1 MFAPER
7 ATENI
12 LTDLNLGLVGNC
24 QIASLIDNRGTMVWT
39 CMPQFD
45 SDPVFCRLM
54 RDASEAEAPGFFEVE
69 LVDYS
74 RSEQEYQTNTAIL
87 DTTLYDSN
95 GGAVR
100 ITDVAP
106 RYSYMGR
113 MFTPMMLMR
122 RIVPLSGSPRIRIRL
137 RPARD
142 YGASACDTTH
152 GSNHIRFLCTDTT
165 LRLTTNAALTHV
177 LEENMFLLDK
187 SLYLILGPDESIPES
202 CADAFHTHY
211 RSTREYWQQ
220 WSRGLSIPFEW
231 QDAVIRAAIT
241 LKLCTFEDTGA
252 VVAALT
258 TSIPESAHSSRNWDY
273 RFCWLRDSYFVVHA
287 LNRLGATMTMERYL
301 DYIMNIAVAAGE
313 QGLKPLYGISGR
325 SLTDEQI
332 VDSLSGYQGMPPVRR
347 GNQAFEQ
354 VQNDVYGAV
363 ILSTMQYFF
372 DSRLIRS
379 GTPAEFKRL
388 EPLGEWASRKY
399 DQPDAG
405 LWEYR
410 GRQRV
415 HTFSSIMCWAA
426 CDRLAGIAAKVG
438 EADRARHWR
447 SRADEMREDI
457 LERAWDPEQQSFTES
472 FGRPEMDASLLTM
485 HDLGIIDAS
494 DPRYVSTVECI
505 GKHLLRDKHM
515 FRYIAADDFGEPEN
529 AFNICTFWY
538 IDALASI
545 GRLEEARDLFEN
557 MLSMRNPLGLM
568 SEDIDPANGTLWG
581 NFPQTYSM
589 AGIINAA
596 VRLSRSWEEAL
607 RSPLGNG
614 NE

>member
-1 MFAPER
+1 LA
-7 ATENI
+7 
-12 LTDLNLGLVGNC
+12 DLNLGIVGNC

-45 SDPVFCRLM
+45 SDPVFCRLL
-54 RDASEAEAPGFFEVE
+54 RNTSETDAPGFFAIEVE
-69 LVDYS
+69 DFS
-74 RSEQEYQTNTAIL
+74 HSAQEYQTNTAIL

-95 GGAVR
+95 GGALRV
-100 ITDVAP
+100 TDVAP
-106 RYSYMGR
+106 RYNYMGR
-113 MFTPMMLMR
+113 MFTPVMLMR
-122 RIVPLSGSPRIRIRL
+122 RIMPVSGSPRIRIRL

-142 YGASACDTTH
+142 YGAAACDTTH
-152 GSNHIRFLCTDTT
+152 GSNHIRYLCSDTT
-165 LRLTTNAALTHV
+165 LRLTTNTALTHV
-177 LEENMFLLDK
+177 LEENIFLLDK
-187 SLYLILGPDESIPES
+187 PLYLVLGPDESIPES

-211 RSTREYWQQ
+211 RATRDYWQQ
-220 WSRGLSIPFEW
+220 WARGLSIPFEW
-231 QDAVIRAAIT
+231 QEAVIRAAIT

-258 TSIPESAHSSRNWDY
+258 TSVPEAANSGRNWDY

-287 LNRLGATMTMERYL
+287 LNRLGATMTMQRYL
-301 DYIMNIAVAAGE
+301 DYIMNIAVAAGDE
-313 QGLKPLYGISGR
+313 ELKPLYGISGR
-325 SLTDEQI
+325 SLTDEKI
-332 VDSLSGYQGMPPVRR
+332 VESLSGYQGMPPVRR

-363 ILSTMQYFF
+363 ILSVMQFF
-372 DSRLIRS
+372 YDSRLIRS
-379 GTPAEFKRL
+379 GTLAEFKRL
-388 EPLGEWASRKY
+388 EPLGEWARQKY
-399 DQPDAG
+399 NQPDAG

-426 CDRLAGIAAKVG
+426 CDRLGKIATKLQQH
-438 EADRARHWR
+438 DRAEYWGA
-447 SRADEMREDI
+447 SADLIREEI
-457 LERAWDPEQQSFTES
+457 LERAWDEEQQSFTES

-485 HDLGIIDAS
+485 HDLGFIAAD
-494 DPRYVSTVECI
+494 DPRFVSTVECI
-505 GKHLLRDKHM
+505 GRHLLRDKHM

-545 GRLEEARDLFEN
+545 GRVDEARDLFEN
-557 MLSMRNPLGLM
+557 MLSLRNSLGLL
-568 SEDIDPANGTLWG
+568 SEDIDPETGTLWG

-607 RSPLGNG
+607 RVP
-614 NE
+614 

>member
-1 MFAPER
+1 MER
-7 ATENI
+7 LLA
-12 LTDLNLGLVGNC
+12 DLNLGLVGNC
-24 QIASLIDNRGTMVWT
+24 QIASLIDHRGTMVWT
-39 CMPQFD
+39 CMPQID
-45 SDPVFCRLM
+45 SDPVFCRLL
-54 RDASEAEAPGFFEVE
+54 RDESETEAPGFFAIE
-69 LVDYS
+69 LEDFS
-74 RSEQEYQTNTAIL
+74 HSEQQYQTNTAIL

-106 RYSYMGR
+106 RYNYMGR
-113 MFTPMMLMR
+113 MFTPVMLMR
-122 RIVPLSGSPRIRIRL
+122 RVMAVSGSPRIRIRL

-142 YGASACDTTH
+142 YGAAACDTTH
-152 GSNHIRFLCTDTT
+152 GSNHIRYLCSDTT

-177 LEENMFLLDK
+177 LEENVFLLDK
-187 SLYLILGPDESIPES
+187 SLYLVLGPDESIPES

-211 RSTREYWQQ
+211 RATREYWQQ
-220 WSRGLSIPFEW
+220 WSRGLSIPYDW

-258 TSIPESAHSSRNWDY
+258 TSVPEAANSGRNWDY

-287 LNRLGATMTMERYL
+287 LNRLGATMTMQRYL
-301 DYIMNIAVAAGE
+301 EYIMNIAVAAGGRE
-313 QGLKPLYGISGR
+313 LKPLYGISGR

-332 VDSLSGYQGMPPVRR
+332 IESLSGYQGMPPVRR

-363 ILSTMQYFF
+363 ILSVMQYFY
-372 DSRLIRS
+372 DNRLIRS
-379 GTPAEFKRL
+379 GTLAEFERL
-388 EPLGEWASRKY
+388 EPLGELAREKY

-426 CDRLAGIAAKVG
+426 CDRLARIATKLEQYEKAG
-438 EADRARHWR
+438 YWRTSADAI
-447 SRADEMREDI
+447 REDI
-457 LERAWDPEQQSFTES
+457 LERAWDEEQQSFTES

-485 HDLGIIDAS
+485 HDLGFIEAD
-494 DPRYVSTVECI
+494 DPRFVSTVECI
-505 GKHLLRDKHM
+505 GRHLLRDKHM

-545 GRLEEARDLFEN
+545 GRVDEARELFEN
-557 MLSMRNPLGLM
+557 MLSLRNPLGLL
-568 SEDIDPANGTLWG
+568 SEDIDPATGTLWG

-607 RSPLGNG
+607 RAP
-614 NE
+614 

>member
-1 MFAPER
+1 MP
-7 ATENI
+7 ATVRLGPGI
-12 LTDLNLGLVGNC
+12 LPP
-24 QIASLIDNRGTMVWT
+24 A
-39 CMPQFD
+39 
-45 SDPVFCRLM
+45 
-54 RDASEAEAPGFFEVE
+54 APGFFEVA
-69 LVDYS
+69 LDGFS
-74 RSEQEYQTNTAIL
+74 HSEQEYQTNTAVL
-87 DTTLYDSN
+87 DTTLHDSN
-95 GGAVR
+95 GDALR

-106 RYSYMGR
+106 RYDYMGR

-122 RIVPLSGSPRIRIRL
+122 RIMPVSGSPRIRIRL

-142 YGASACDTTH
+142 YGASACETTQ
-152 GSNHIRFLCTDTT
+152 GSNHIRYLASDTT

-177 LEENMFLLDK
+177 IEENAFLLDK
-187 SLYLILGPDESIPES
+187 PLYLILGPDESIPES

-211 RSTREYWQQ
+211 RATRKYWQQ

-258 TSIPESAHSSRNWDY
+258 TSVPEAAGSGRNWDY

-287 LNRLGATMTMERYL
+287 LNRLGATMTMQRYL
-301 DYIMNIAVAAGE
+301 DYIMNIAVAAGDE
-313 QGLKPLYGISGR
+313 ELKPLYGISGR

-332 VDSLSGYQGMPPVRR
+332 VESLSGYQGMPPVRR

-363 ILSTMQYFF
+363 ILSVMQYFF
-372 DSRLIRS
+372 DSRLIQS
-379 GTPAEFKRL
+379 GTLAEFRRL
-388 EPLGEWASRKY
+388 EPLGKWAARKY
-399 DQPDAG
+399 NQPDAG

-426 CDRLAGIAAKVG
+426 CDRLAKIATRLGETGRAEHWSAKAT
-438 EADRARHWR
+438 EIQ
-447 SRADEMREDI
+447 DEI
-457 LERAWDPEQQSFTES
+457 LERAWDSEQQSFTES

-485 HDLGIIDAS
+485 HDIGIIAAD
-494 DPRYVSTVECI
+494 DPRFVSTVECI
-505 GKHLLRDKHM
+505 GRHLLRDKHM

-545 GRLEEARDLFEN
+545 GRRDEARELFEN
-557 MLSMRNPLGLM
+557 MLDLRNPLGLL
-568 SEDIDPANGTLWG
+568 SEDIDPATGTLWG

-596 VRLSRSWEEAL
+596 VRLSRTWEEAF
-607 RSPLGNG
+607 STPFNN